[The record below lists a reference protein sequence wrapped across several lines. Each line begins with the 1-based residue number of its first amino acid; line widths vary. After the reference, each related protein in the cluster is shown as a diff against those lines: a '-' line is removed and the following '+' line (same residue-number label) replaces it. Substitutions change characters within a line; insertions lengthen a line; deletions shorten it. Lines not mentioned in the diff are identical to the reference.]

1 MKIRRPLI
9 ELFFILFFVFLSI
22 YGYSQYVYYGYPT
35 DKKALNKKS
44 IVVLN
49 IPSHHVSGGYR
60 FIKMEQ
66 LDSLVEFLAINDT
79 NKLRI
84 EINCFYADF
93 LDEDISKLLCR
104 NLEEILEEKT
114 TFKNYYIIS
123 NGNRN
128 PVFCSEKKDVYYNT
142 RNTRMEIF
150 VE

>member
-1 MKIRRPLI
+1 MKNLV
-9 ELFFILFFVFLSI
+9 FILFFIFGWV

-35 DKKALNKKS
+35 DKKALNKES
-44 IVVLN
+44 IVILN
-49 IPSHHVSGGYR
+49 IPTHLVQSGYD
-60 FIKMEQ
+60 FIKIEQ
-66 LDSLVEFLAINDT
+66 LDSLVQFLVINNT
-79 NKLRI
+79 NKIRI

-93 LDEDISKLLCR
+93 LDEEISKLLCE
-104 NLEEILEEKT
+104 NLEEILKEKT

-142 RNTRMEIF
+142 RNTRMEII